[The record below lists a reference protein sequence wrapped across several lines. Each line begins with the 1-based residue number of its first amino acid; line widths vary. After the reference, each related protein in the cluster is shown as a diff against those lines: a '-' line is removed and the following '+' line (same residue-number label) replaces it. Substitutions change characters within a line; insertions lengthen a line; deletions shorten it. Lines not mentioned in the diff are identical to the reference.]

1 MNSYGN
7 NKSINIDG
15 FNFATLYCYFH
26 KIMDLKFFNKEDF
39 NINISPE
46 ILKPVIFVLD
56 IFIKETKNNYINNID
71 TILNYALSYTE
82 NKKQINK
89 ETIKLVIFIF
99 I

>member
-7 NKSINIDG
+7 NKIINIDG
-15 FNFATLYCYFH
+15 LNFAISYFYFH
-26 KIMDLKFFNKEDF
+26 KIMNLEFFNKEDY

-56 IFIKETKNNYINNID
+56 IFIKETKNNYLNNID

-82 NKKQINK
+82 YKKTN
-89 ETIKLVIFIF
+89 
-99 I
+99 